1 MAKFTVKTAR
11 PELIK
16 MLARLYVSDNWETFE
31 SIGRRYNLSA
41 RMVSDLLFRGIAEN
55 ILSDKVSDL
64 VFHKVV
70 HQRSTGV
77 MQRTL
82 RWEKAFEARD
92 IYKLK
97 EKEQEK
103 EDKER
108 EREQKREI
116 ILQEIELVK
125 FQIANYVDIEY
136 APSLQ
141 ELEDRL
147 FHLETKLERL

>member
-31 SIGRRYNLSA
+31 SISRRYNLSK

-70 HQRSTGV
+70 HQREVGV
-77 MQRTL
+77 MQRTI
-82 RWEKAFEARD
+82 RWEKAFDARD

-97 EKEQEK
+97 ERERERMEQ
-103 EDKER
+103 ER

-125 FQIANYVDIEY
+125 FQISNYVDIDDV
-136 APSLQ
+136 PSLQ

-147 FHLETKLERL
+147 FHLETELERL